1 MLKQTSSLTV
11 REELVAVKGA
21 LELGFL
27 SVQTLAP
34 HWEKFY
40 STLARGN
47 AGLLALLIEQ
57 GCLSE
62 SQVEFLKEGVEE
74 DRQSHQ
80 LPQSVD
86 IRNRKSVEKFLGTA
100 ERSSE
105 PAQTASTARTK
116 TGPQKAVV
124 SKGTQ
129 QETVGQAAK
138 KPAAVGQAAQSSG
151 QAKKVS
157 GSGTSSTIF
166 EPGKKS
172 QQQVLAQM
180 IQFLL
185 HAHIA
190 NFGIASEKSSKLTN
204 QINFDANNARVYFM
218 SSLSLG
224 KPRIM

>member
-151 QAKKVS
+151 QAKKSAAV
-157 GSGTSSTIF
+157 GQAAQSSSQA
-166 EPGKKS
+166 KKS
-172 QQQVLAQM
+172 A
-180 IQFLL
+180 
-185 HAHIA
+185 A
-190 NFGIASEKSSKLTN
+190 
-204 QINFDANNARVYFM
+204 
-218 SSLSLG
+218 SLG
-224 KPRIM
+224 PDDTVSIACPHCKFRYRIRKELKVNKSNKFEEIAVAVRRNG